1 LSYQNKKMEE
11 KMADNGGSGF
21 FSGLL
26 VGGAI
31 GALAG
36 ILFAP
41 KAGKE
46 TRDGIMNESDEIL
59 GKAKSELEK
68 LRSELGELKDK
79 VTSSMSGK
87 NTTTRPS
94 DIAEERDFEESVSS
108 IDENAPAKKTKK
120 AK

>member
-1 LSYQNKKMEE
+1 
-11 KMADNGGSGF
+11 MASDNGGGGF

-31 GALAG
+31 GAIAG

-46 TRDGIMNESDEIL
+46 TRDGLMSDSDEIL
-59 GKAKSELEK
+59 TKAKTELEK
-68 LRSELGELKDK
+68 LRTELSDLKDK
-79 VTSSMSGK
+79 VTSTMSSK
-87 NTTTRPS
+87 NTATKPS

-108 IDENAPAKKTKK
+108 MEQGGTSTKKTKK
-120 AK
+120 SK

>member
-1 LSYQNKKMEE
+1 MA
-11 KMADNGGSGF
+11 ADNGGSGF

-46 TRDGIMNESDEIL
+46 TRDGLMSESDEIL
-59 GKAKSELEK
+59 TKAKSELEK
-68 LRSELGELKDK
+68 LRTELSDLKDK
-79 VTSSMSGK
+79 VTSTVSGK
-87 NTTTRPS
+87 STTTKPS
-94 DIAEERDFEESVSS
+94 DTAEERDFEESVSS
-108 IDENAPAKKTKK
+108 IDDSAPAKKTKK
-120 AK
+120 SK

>member
-1 LSYQNKKMEE
+1 
-11 KMADNGGSGF
+11 MASDNGSSF

-46 TRDGIMNESDEIL
+46 TRDGIINDSDEIL
-59 GKAKSELEK
+59 TKAKSELEK
-68 LRSELGELKDK
+68 LRNELGELKDK
-79 VTSSMSGK
+79 VTSSMGK
-87 NTTTRPS
+87 STTTKPS
-94 DIAEERDFEESVSS
+94 ETAEERDFEESVSS
-108 IDENAPAKKTKK
+108 IDDKAAAKKTKK
-120 AK
+120 TK

>member
-1 LSYQNKKMEE
+1 MS
-11 KMADNGGSGF
+11 ADNGGSGF

-46 TRDGIMNESDEIL
+46 TRDGLVNESDEIL
-59 GKAKSELEK
+59 SKAKTELEK
-68 LRSELGELKDK
+68 LRVELTDLKDK
-79 VTSSMSGK
+79 VTSTITNKS
-87 NTTTRPS
+87 TTTKPS

-108 IDENAPAKKTKK
+108 MEEAAAPKKTKK
-120 AK
+120 SK

>member
-1 LSYQNKKMEE
+1 MS
-11 KMADNGGSGF
+11 ADNGGSGF

-36 ILFAP
+36 VLFAP

-46 TRDGIMNESDEIL
+46 TRDGLMSESDEIL
-59 GKAKSELEK
+59 NKAKSELEK
-68 LRSELGELKDK
+68 LRNELGDLKEK
-79 VTSSMSGK
+79 VTSTMGRS
-87 NTTTRPS
+87 TTTKPS

-108 IDENAPAKKTKK
+108 VDEGSATKKSKKTK
-120 AK
+120 

>member
-1 LSYQNKKMEE
+1 MA
-11 KMADNGGSGF
+11 ADNGGSGF

-41 KAGKE
+41 KAGKD
-46 TRDGIMNESDEIL
+46 TRDGLMSESDEIL
-59 GKAKSELEK
+59 TKAKSELEK
-68 LRSELGELKDK
+68 LRTELSDLKDK
-79 VTSSMSGK
+79 VTSTVSGK
-87 NTTTRPS
+87 STTTKPS

-108 IDENAPAKKTKK
+108 IDDNAPAKKTKK
-120 AK
+120 SK